1 MKPLPRFICAEET
14 TKSIIT
20 PNGKNHILRFPSGTR
35 KSPECKIV
43 VKNWYGNKCSVL
55 SSKHQFSEPECLDF
69 RDLKQ
74 NQDYSYNYCL
84 LITLEGVF
92 FKWSC
97 AFELYH
103 VGNDEQHRT
112 AMEDLVSMQTNS
124 GLTKQFLQ
132 NIISLPNFICK
143 WPIVPGQPNISL
155 LYKQNLFA

>member
-1 MKPLPRFICAEET
+1 MKPLRRFICAEET

-20 PNGKNHILRFPSGTR
+20 PNGKNHILRFPSGTQ

-84 LITLEGVF
+84 LVTLEGVF
-92 FKWSC
+92 
-97 AFELYH
+97 L
-103 VGNDEQHRT
+103 
-112 AMEDLVSMQTNS
+112 S
-124 GLTKQFLQ
+124 GLVPLSYTTWVMMSNIALQWNTWYQCKQT
-132 NIISLPNFICK
+132 
-143 WPIVPGQPNISL
+143 VG
-155 LYKQNLFA
+155 